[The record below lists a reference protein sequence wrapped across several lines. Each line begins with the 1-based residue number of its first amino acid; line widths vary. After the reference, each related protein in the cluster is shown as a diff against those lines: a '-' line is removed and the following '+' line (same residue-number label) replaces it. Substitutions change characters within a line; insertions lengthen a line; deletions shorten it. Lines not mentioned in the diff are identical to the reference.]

1 MKKKKNRWRQI
12 RRLSQRRRKKRRR
25 RRRREKEVLRR
36 RLRQQEDENER
47 KNQISESDLSKSTS
61 PASRIGIS
69 TTFSPTQTQNHC
81 KMSADISFASQIIR
95 EMAESVKGN
104 YDATA
109 SSKCML
115 TCDSFEVTLSGR
127 SYRGFVRTQRHLPIL
142 LFYVRIQ
149 SPLPDG
155 RF

>member
-12 RRLSQRRRKKRRR
+12 RRLSQRRRKKKEEETK
-25 RRRREKEVLRR
+25 EKRKGSSEKKIETTRR
-36 RLRQQEDENER
+36 RLK